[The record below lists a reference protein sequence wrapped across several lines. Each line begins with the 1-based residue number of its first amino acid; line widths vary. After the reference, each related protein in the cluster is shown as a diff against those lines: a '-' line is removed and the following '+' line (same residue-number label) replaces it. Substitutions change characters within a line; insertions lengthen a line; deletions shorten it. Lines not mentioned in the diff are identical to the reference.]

1 MCSVTCMEPAYEATY
16 LGGSISLLPGLGYM
30 RGQWPATARRYG
42 QPSAIPVVGMASGS
56 PRWPGARVM
65 ILTSPGLLWRR
76 PPPRL
81 AEIAIRVGL
90 PGGRHPAAGKDWPRA
105 GSARSSG
112 NASAPPRGSADAR
125 RHGLRRR
132 TSGCDSAARVTGYMH
147 AIRTH
152 VRGQWEVQ
160 AIRTSV
166 RSEVIWPARARAWT
180 DANWSFLRV
189 AVPCP
194 ADRTRH
200 CELLVGL
207 GSELYPAAVR
217 GACVAHILRAAWER
231 SQAGRGFAGLRAGTP

>member
-16 LGGSISLLPGLGYM
+16 LGSSITLLPGLGYM

-42 QPSAIPVVGMASGS
+42 QPSAIPAVDMASGS

-112 NASAPPRGSADAR
+112 NASAPSRGSADAR
-125 RHGLRRR
+125 RDGLRRR
-132 TSGCDSAARVTGYMH
+132 TSGCDLAARVTGYMH

-152 VRGQWEVQ
+152 VRGQWEVE

-166 RSEVIWPARARAWT
+166 RSEVIWPARGQGLDRRELV
-180 DANWSFLRV
+180 F
-189 AVPCP
+189 P
-194 ADRTRH
+194 AGLGVLSGRLADHR
-200 CELLVGL
+200 ELLVGL
-207 GSELYPAAVR
+207 GSELYLAAVR
-217 GACVAHILRAAWER
+217 GAWVAH
-231 SQAGRGFAGLRAGTP
+231 GLRAVWAFRRP